1 MWPTPRELAH
11 HGRPGRHQRGA
22 RKCRIATTQETPLL
36 EKSVLASPS
45 KGGGDVQRGDTAK
58 RGWPLE
64 GRGARRVGSVRRV
77 LLPRRVVVGQS
88 RGRSGPESWPDLDR
102 ASGVDRRSCLG
113 VEPRSDLDAALAPIA
128 ALRLARTPGPRIIDP
143 RRIGVG
149 PRESSGCIATGAR
162 GRARPHRLH
171 RRTRR
176 LPGPQGHAPTSLSR
190 PPSTPH
196 TEAAP
201 RLRRPP
207 RPQGVHDVSP
217 ARFGVRGVDR
227 SRPCRARSPRRE
239 PRWST

>member
-102 ASGVDRRSCLG
+102 ATGVDRRSCLG

-227 SRPCRARSPRRE
+227 SRRCRARSPRRE

>member
-1 MWPTPRELAH
+1 MSSGVTR
-11 HGRPGRHQRGA
+11 R
-22 RKCRIATTQETPLL
+22 
-36 EKSVLASPS
+36 S
-45 KGGGDVQRGDTAK
+45 GGGPWRAAALVALALFAAFFFLGEWSSGSPEGAPGPSLGPTSTAPRALTGDLA
-58 RGWPLE
+58 
-64 GRGARRVGSVRRV
+64 AY
-77 LLPRRVVVGQS
+77 
-88 RGRSGPESWPDLDR
+88 
-102 ASGVDRRSCLG
+102 
-113 VEPRSDLDAALAPIA
+113 LDAALAPIA

-227 SRPCRARSPRRE
+227 SRRCRARSPRRE